1 LIVALKIHNA
11 ELQVEYNFSTTD
23 NRLLC
28 FPEKWCAFLCTTV
41 YNAIFFLPIW
51 YISSYNHVGSDL
63 LLGGTEVWVKK
74 HRSAA
79 SHWQTFL
86 VHLVTGENRTHRCS
100 GDRYINV
107 DAG

>member
-1 LIVALKIHNA
+1 MPLSI
-11 ELQVEYNFSTTD
+11 
-23 NRLLC
+23 
-28 FPEKWCAFLCTTV
+28 
-41 YNAIFFLPIW
+41 IFQL
-51 YISSYNHVGSDL
+51 YHVGSDL